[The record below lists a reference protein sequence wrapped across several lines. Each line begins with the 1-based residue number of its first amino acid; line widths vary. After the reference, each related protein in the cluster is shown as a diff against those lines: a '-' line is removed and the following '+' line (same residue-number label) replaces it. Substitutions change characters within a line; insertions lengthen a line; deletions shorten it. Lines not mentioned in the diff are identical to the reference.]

1 MMKSSGWMCGSG
13 WKMPGSEG
21 GRLEGYLEVGRSPC
35 VEVRGGCG
43 SNSWQGTNRS
53 DGDTYSYVFYLW
65 YFYCNFG
72 PLGPIRP
79 TGGGPKLDG
88 RARIQFGGVNFG
100 VFSTSRIVPLAL
112 SSEWVT
118 FFFCYFVH
126 NFWLSDVIAFCD
138 RQTDI
143 FHHRQRVIFRHWWG
157 VLTDLGIDHLSWKTD
172 RHFLSLAGGPNWPF
186 QCLDC
191 SPLLINLVCLPNNV
205 ILLA

>member
-1 MMKSSGWMCGSG
+1 MMKSSGCMCGSG

-53 DGDTYSYVFYLW
+53 DGDKYSYVFYLW

-79 TGGGPKLDG
+79 TDGEPKLDR
-88 RARIQFGGVNFG
+88 RARIQFGRVNFG
-100 VFSTSRIVPLAL
+100 VFSTSRFVPPAL

-118 FFFCYFVH
+118 LDFFVILFII
-126 NFWLSDVIAFCD
+126 SDSLTWSFLCD

-143 FHHRQRVIFRHWWG
+143 
-157 VLTDLGIDHLSWKTD
+157 LSQTES
-172 RHFLSLAGGPNWPF
+172 HFSSLMGGPNWPWKW
-186 QCLDC
+186 
-191 SPLLINLVCLPNNV
+191 SLVVTDRQTFFVTGGRSQLTFSMFR
-205 ILLA
+205 LQSTSH